1 MGLTGYRDQYR
12 ISCKNLFNDQ
22 SNKFKNACQNDH
34 VRFSTWD
41 RDNDDWGG
49 NNFMD
54 AQPVIRKEIK
64 IVVKDTSN
72 HESWGAYMVVPVTE
86 NDEVLSEFL

>member
-1 MGLTGYRDQYR
+1 MMLSDVWPLEDLESIYGLFAKNTFIMIDSEHRFPAEAFTINDMGLTGYRDQYR

-41 RDNDDWGG
+41 RGQRLGW
-49 NNFMD
+49 
-54 AQPVIRKEIK
+54 
-64 IVVKDTSN
+64 
-72 HESWGAYMVVPVTE
+72 
-86 NDEVLSEFL
+86 